1 MQAGCFPEVRGTVGA
16 RAGERA
22 GLEVTVT
29 WGPFA
34 EGQAD
39 AVLSWGDDT
48 VHFLPSVYVVG
59 ST

>member
-34 EGQAD
+34 EGQA
-39 AVLSWGDDT
+39 
-48 VHFLPSVYVVG
+48 PVVMYG
-59 ST
+59 CECWTIKKAEQ